1 MDKERLEIAAV
12 NVHETSG
19 LVTSGIHTEDTSNYF
34 EDFVYLCFFAR
45 EVFHLLLLSFSG
57 SFIRQTGDRL
67 HKANKREQRRV

>member
-12 NVHETSG
+12 NVHKTSG
-19 LVTSGIHTEDTSNYF
+19 LVTSGVHTEDTPNYF

-57 SFIRQTGDRL
+57 SFTKQTRDRL
-67 HKANKREQRRV
+67 HKANKRVQKRV